1 MNEIQKDFF
10 KNLAN
15 RIAKE
20 LLIINFKFVSEQDYR
35 LIPVYGEFKLAN
47 DSPRMVIAT
56 DTTCEDNILYCY
68 GQEYGQEIATIK
80 ISFRDIICA
89 QAVYSCNNLDIE
101 IEFENK
107 KICLRKNDRNGYGI
121 YGRQEFKGENLID
134 LIIEPLCVFR
144 DYKALKDETKKELYE
159 AEFDERELI
168 NNNL

>member
-1 MNEIQKDFF
+1 MNEIQKDFLE
-10 KNLAN
+10 NLAK

-20 LLIINFKFVSEQDYR
+20 LFITNFKFVSEQDYC
-35 LIPVYGEFKLAN
+35 LKPVCNIFELAY
-47 DSPRMVIAT
+47 SAAPVAVSGAT
-56 DTTCEDNILYCY
+56 SENNILHCY
-68 GQEYGQEIATIK
+68 GGEIAKIK
-80 ISFRDIICA
+80 ISLWNIIYGA
-89 QAVYSCNNLDIE
+89 KTEYSCNDLDIE

-121 YGRQEFKGENLID
+121 YGRQEFKGEHLID

-159 AEFDERELI
+159 AMFDEEKLI